1 MFCSDF
7 WALHDG
13 YVILFWTFLNQP
25 MVPLHIF
32 AVKKSPHFCQL
43 MEMMHA
49 SVRSRTWPGCM
60 LQRLFQFVSLE
71 TDGPMVEK
79 FNNWSSKILEDPW
92 GIAIAAVAAASSLE
106 RCAKLLRGSFSP
118 AAFYN
123 FCISCSFH
131 FLFCC
136 FHVKQQISKTT
147 NDSEL
152 HVEQISR
159 GKEFEF
165 NFETG
170 WFTIEVHHCSSS

>member
-1 MFCSDF
+1 MIWIYKDYFLKKKLMFCSDF
-7 WALHDG
+7 WALHGG

-79 FNNWSSKILEDPW
+79 FNNWSSKIREALQLQPW
-92 GIAIAAVAAASSLE
+92 L
-106 RCAKLLRGSFSP
+106 LLRRWKDVPSCFEAVFHRQHFIIFVYHVP
-118 AAFYN
+118 FI
-123 FCISCSFH
+123 FCFVV
-131 FLFCC
+131 FMWNN
-136 FHVKQQISKTT
+136 K
-147 NDSEL
+147 
-152 HVEQISR
+152 
-159 GKEFEF
+159 
-165 NFETG
+165 
-170 WFTIEVHHCSSS
+170 